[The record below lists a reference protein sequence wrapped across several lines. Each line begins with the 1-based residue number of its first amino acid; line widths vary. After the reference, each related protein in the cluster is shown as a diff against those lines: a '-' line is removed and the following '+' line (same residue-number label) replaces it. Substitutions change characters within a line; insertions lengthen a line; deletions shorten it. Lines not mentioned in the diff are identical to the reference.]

1 MSNRMC
7 AYSLIRIIIKMKK
20 IILRNSSFNC
30 ATTTISKVLRV
41 FEIFKEIMKL
51 KISLVSFQKS
61 TGLIVLLVLQF
72 LAEGIAS
79 IAAAEEAGAELT
91 LTSSESSLNK
101 ENVSETVNKSD
112 LEHAES
118 KDPQKLEI
126 IKQIRKINNDGSY
139 TVSNVGVLTP

>member
-20 IILRNSSFNC
+20 IILRNFSFNC
-30 ATTTISKVLRV
+30 ATITISKVLRV

-72 LAEGIAS
+72 LADGIVS

>member
-20 IILRNSSFNC
+20 IILRNFGFNC
-30 ATTTISKVLRV
+30 ATIAISKVLRV

-51 KISLVSFQKS
+51 KISLVFFQKS
-61 TGLIVLLVLQF
+61 TGLIVLLVLQI
-72 LAEGIAS
+72 LAEGIAT
-79 IAAAEEAGAELT
+79 IAAAEEAGAETT
-91 LTSSESSLNK
+91 LASSESVLNK
-101 ENVSETVNKSD
+101 ENASEIVNKSD

-139 TVSNVGVLTP
+139 TVSSIDVVTP

>member
-1 MSNRMC
+1 
-7 AYSLIRIIIKMKK
+7 MKK
-20 IILRNSSFNC
+20 IILRNFSFNC
-30 ATTTISKVLRV
+30 ATITISKVLRV

-72 LAEGIAS
+72 LAEGIVS

-101 ENVSETVNKSD
+101 ENASETVNKSD